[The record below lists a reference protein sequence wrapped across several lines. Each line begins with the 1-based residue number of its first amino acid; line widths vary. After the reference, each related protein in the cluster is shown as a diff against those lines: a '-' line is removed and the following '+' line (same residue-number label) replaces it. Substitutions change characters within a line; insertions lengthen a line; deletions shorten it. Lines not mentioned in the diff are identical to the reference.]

1 VSESVPALPAG
12 VIRVREAPAPV
23 GLPIHTHPSWPRRF
37 PWLVQGTT
45 GRGELEPF
53 DLGLFGE
60 TAVGKALER
69 WRLLRDELGFAR
81 AVHSLQVHGRR
92 VLGHEDASPGLVVV
106 EGFDG
111 HFTDR
116 PGVLLTVSVADCVP
130 ISVVDADR
138 KRIAL
143 LHGGWR
149 GTALGILA
157 AGLERLGTSPDRL
170 WVHLGPAIC
179 GACYEVG
186 PEVHEALGLARPDQP
201 APVDVRAVQARQ
213 VVAAGVPAGHVSVS
227 EHCTRCGAGF
237 FSHRSGSPSR
247 QLGLLGIRP

>member
-1 VSESVPALPAG
+1 MPALPALPAG
-12 VIRVREAPAPV
+12 VIRVRETAPPA
-23 GLPIHTHPSWPRRF
+23 GLPIHTHQAWPRRF

-60 TAVGKALER
+60 TAVGEALER
-69 WRLLRDELGFAR
+69 WRTLRAELGFPR
-81 AVHSLQVHGRR
+81 VVHSLQVHGRE
-92 VLGHEDASPGLVVV
+92 VLGHEDSTPGLAVA

-111 HFTDR
+111 HVTDR

-130 ISVVDADR
+130 ISVIDAEAR
-138 KRIAL
+138 RIAL

-149 GTALGILA
+149 GTARGILA
-157 AGLERLGTSPDRL
+157 AGLECLDTSPESL

-186 PEVHEALGLARPDQP
+186 PEVHEALGLPRPDQP
-201 APVDVRAVQARQ
+201 TPVDVRAVQARQ
-213 VVAAGVPAGHVSVS
+213 AVAAGVPAGHISVS
-227 EHCTRCGAGF
+227 EHCTRCGNGF
-237 FSHRSGSPSR
+237 FSHRAGSPAR
-247 QLGLLGIRP
+247 QLGVLGIRP